1 MFSLALSLPGN
12 YFYLNTS
19 SSRRFKVGLLTGKA
33 IHAADNS
40 NMNLYR
46 FQIRNEPSV
55 TMSGGSCQRIID
67 PYFLLIASNTRL
79 RCSQRRWT
87 EPGHS
92 DICGIV
98 DRSSVSSTSCTPERE
113 IGVIGGS
120 IDFPRTRKFP
130 EPRPRLTGSGACW
143 SSPELIFMM
152 VYVTELPARWHIM
165 VYQDE

>member
-1 MFSLALSLPGN
+1 MFSLALPLPGN
-12 YFYLNTS
+12 YFYLNKS

-92 DICGIV
+92 DICDIV

-120 IDFPRTRKFP
+120 WFPPHSKGSRAEAET
-130 EPRPRLTGSGACW
+130 EPVEVQLHDP
-143 SSPELIFMM
+143 SSMSWM
-152 VYVTELPARWHIM
+152 T
-165 VYQDE
+165 